1 MLFVFMYTSEIFR
14 QVYGAN
20 SFSLGQLV
28 HRLDQVLLL
37 LKRILYTAGRKQIP
51 EDCVE
56 IVTLPPC
63 PALTHRFQTL
73 LRKEGNVSRLPR
85 RYCCNFRL
93 AGMSSVLLG
102 PLIPVKLGNSKR
114 LVELHAPLFT
124 PTKKSCYWKVPVRSL
139 CLQQMI
145 QKNKKYM

>member
-1 MLFVFMYTSEIFR
+1 MPFVFMYTSEIYR
-14 QVYGAN
+14 RVDGVN
-20 SFSLGQLV
+20 GFSLGQFV
-28 HRLDQVLLL
+28 RRLDQVFQV
-37 LKRILYTAGRKQIP
+37 LKRILYTAGKKQIP

-63 PALTHRFQTL
+63 PALTHRFQNTPQ
-73 LRKEGNVSRLPR
+73 KEGNVSRLPR

-114 LVELHAPLFT
+114 LVERHALLFT
-124 PTKKSCYWKVPVRSL
+124 PTKKSCY
-139 CLQQMI
+139 
-145 QKNKKYM
+145 